1 MKTKLTLNIDTAV
14 IKRAKK
20 VSAKKRRSLSS
31 FVEEY
36 LTNFSNNVANE
47 EEETKVETITD
58 RIRKF
63 TRPVNLSDAELEKQK
78 AEYFESKYG
87 T

>member
-14 IKRAKK
+14 VKRAKK

-36 LTNFSNNVANE
+36 LTNFSNNVAN